1 MSVNELDLLIYL
13 FWNLMNLTWSKN
25 TLLYLSTG
33 EDDRNLMTSSSKSR
47 RKKVNRYFVDG
58 VRRYG
63 QLCKFR
69 EREKKK
75 SMLLFE
81 SGSLHAR
88 YKPGWLSCDWCVT
101 LYCYPFLVYLLGEDW
116 YNGHGKQCLVMFTPC
131 SSLRQWPHGV
141 THFIKGNQ
149 D

>member
-1 MSVNELDLLIYL
+1 
-13 FWNLMNLTWSKN
+13 MNLTWSKN

-69 EREKKK
+69 EREKKNQCFCL
-75 SMLLFE
+75 SQDLCMLGISQVDFRVIGVL
-81 SGSLHAR
+81 
-88 YKPGWLSCDWCVT
+88 
-101 LYCYPFLVYLLGEDW
+101 
-116 YNGHGKQCLVMFTPC
+116 PC
-131 SSLRQWPHGV
+131 IV
-141 THFIKGNQ
+141 THS
-149 D
+149 